1 MKRPKNKNLINS
13 PKGMHDILPQDQPI
27 WERIRKVAKDI
38 SDSYN
43 FLRLDTPIVEYAS
56 LYERPLGAGS
66 DVVEKQMFILNT
78 KGGDGLALRPEGT
91 AGVSR
96 AYLQHGLSHLA
107 QPLKLY
113 YESRMFG
120 CGHLQVGR
128 FLQFYQTGFEI
139 IGKNAQLADAH
150 NGTS

>member
-78 KGGDGLALRPEGT
+78 KGGDGLVLRPEGT
-91 AGVSR
+91 AGVAR
-96 AYLQHGLSHLA
+96 ASLQHGLNPLA
-107 QPLKLY
+107 PPVKLSY
-113 YESRMFG
+113 
-120 CGHLQVGR
+120 
-128 FLQFYQTGFEI
+128 
-139 IGKNAQLADAH
+139 
-150 NGTS
+150 

>member
-1 MKRPKNKNLINS
+1 MKRPKNKNLLNS

-27 WERIRKVAKDI
+27 WEKMRKVAKDI

-43 FLRLDTPIVEYAS
+43 FSRIDTPIVEYTS
-56 LYERPLGAGS
+56 LYERPLGASS

-113 YESRMFG
+113 YEGPMFRYE
-120 CGHLQVGR
+120 HPQAGR
-128 FLQFYQTGFEI
+128 FRQFYQ
-139 IGKNAQLADAH
+139 
-150 NGTS
+150 S